1 MKLNL
6 RGFTAKFSN
15 FLGRVA
21 FQLQQ
26 LHPYPK
32 NSKIL
37 LCIRVQTKYKL
48 NLMLLSKYSPG
59 DLDMKVKAI
68 EKNFIEKKKNNQVT
82 YHYAPGDLDMKVTAI
97 EGNDQNGYKCE
108 ICGKNFTLKGNLR
121 QHMAKLHAGIKDL
134 DNKSQRYVFIYSAKG
149 YGHSRQR
156 RVTLRHDASRNVNA
170 RLGTTFCE
178 F

>member
-1 MKLNL
+1 
-6 RGFTAKFSN
+6 
-15 FLGRVA
+15 
-21 FQLQQ
+21 
-26 LHPYPK
+26 
-32 NSKIL
+32 
-37 LCIRVQTKYKL
+37 
-48 NLMLLSKYSPG
+48 
-59 DLDMKVKAI
+59 MKVKAI